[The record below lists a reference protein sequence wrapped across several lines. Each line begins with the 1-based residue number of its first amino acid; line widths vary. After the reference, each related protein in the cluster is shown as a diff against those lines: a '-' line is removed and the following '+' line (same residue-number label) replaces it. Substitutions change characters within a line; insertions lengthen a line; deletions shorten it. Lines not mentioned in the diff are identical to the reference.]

1 MLLDNLRQPNSRWC
15 PGGADERRRR
25 DGADAAA
32 LWRYLGMQSLT
43 NDQQEQIVSAA
54 GNAES
59 TKRLAESLY
68 RELRSLAGH
77 HLRRERSY
85 HTLQMTALANEAYLR
100 LCRQDI
106 SWAGRTH
113 FLGMAAEMIRRVL
126 VDHARKRNTVKRG
139 RDMHRVTNDQQF
151 LDLPAKATIDLLE
164 LETALGELGEMSPR
178 QAKVVELRFFGNL
191 SIEETATLLSVSPR
205 TVKGDWRVARAW
217 LRQRLS

>member
-1 MLLDNLRQPNSRWC
+1 
-15 PGGADERRRR
+15 
-25 DGADAAA
+25 
-32 LWRYLGMQSLT
+32 MQSLT